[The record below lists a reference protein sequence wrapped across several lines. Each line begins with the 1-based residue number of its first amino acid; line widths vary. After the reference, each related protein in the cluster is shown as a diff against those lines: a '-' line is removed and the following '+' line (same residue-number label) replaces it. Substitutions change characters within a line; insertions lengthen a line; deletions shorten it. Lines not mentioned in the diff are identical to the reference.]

1 MINYTT
7 PTLHLTI
14 ENIDLTGQEI
24 YVTLEQGKKEIT
36 KSGEDL
42 TVTLDGEDTKIEF
55 TLSQEESASF
65 AYSRSAQI
73 QVNWINQNGARGATN
88 IAQIAVLRNLLDE
101 VIEYGD

>member
-7 PTLHLTI
+7 PTLHLI
-14 ENIDLTGQEI
+14 VEGIDLTGQEI
-24 YVTLEQGKKEIT
+24 YVTLEQSNRELT

-65 AYSRSAQI
+65 QYSRSAQV
-73 QVNWINQNGARGATN
+73 QVNWISQNGVRGATN
-88 IAQIAVLRNLLDE
+88 IAQIGVLKNLLDE
-101 VIEYGD
+101 VLDYGD